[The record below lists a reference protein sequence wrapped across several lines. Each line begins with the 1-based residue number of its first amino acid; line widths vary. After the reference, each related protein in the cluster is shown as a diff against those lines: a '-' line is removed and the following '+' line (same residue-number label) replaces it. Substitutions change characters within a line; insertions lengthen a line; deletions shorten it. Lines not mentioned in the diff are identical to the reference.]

1 MNARAGFGRQ
11 TTIVC
16 LLIAVGLAVVLLAI
30 KHRVQSLEGELA
42 ALRRQTVAEQE
53 TIRVLE
59 AEFAYLTQPERLR
72 RLALDHLGLVPV
84 EPGQLATF
92 ATLDEALARAAPPA
106 KPGHAGDKGEARAPV
121 RVAAR
126 GGAQR

>member
-1 MNARAGFGRQ
+1 MNARAVFGRQ

-53 TIRVLE
+53 MIRVLE
-59 AEFAYLTQPERLR
+59 AEFAYLTQPDRLR
-72 RLALDHLGLVPV
+72 RLARDHLGLVPV
-84 EPGQLATF
+84 DPGQLATF
-92 ATLDEALARAAPPA
+92 ATLDEALARTPPAA
-106 KPGHAGDKGEARAPV
+106 KPGHGREKGDARVQV